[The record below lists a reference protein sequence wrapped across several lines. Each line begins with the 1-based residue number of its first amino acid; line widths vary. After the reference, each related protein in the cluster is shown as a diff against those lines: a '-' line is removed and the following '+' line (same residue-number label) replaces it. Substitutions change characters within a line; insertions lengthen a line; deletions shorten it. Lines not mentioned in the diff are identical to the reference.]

1 MNKKKII
8 YLIMLFAWLAFIYVN
23 SLLNGAA
30 SGSLSGGITEKIYNI
45 LVNIHVNIR
54 IETLH
59 LIIRKLAHITEFFIL
74 GIIMFL
80 NVYQYFKEPKYY
92 IGFSLGLCILASLID
107 ETIQTF
113 IDGRSGSIVDVGIDS
128 IGFILSI
135 LIMTIITININKKKE
150 QTVS

>member
-1 MNKKKII
+1 MNKRKII
-8 YLIMLFAWLAFIYVN
+8 YLIMLFAWLAFIYGN
-23 SLLNGAA
+23 SLLNGAT

-135 LIMTIITININKKKE
+135 LIMTIITINTNKKKE